1 MRGSLSDKPLRY
13 HGGPLHERLAISD
26 TRMRTV
32 ILHGHIFKNAGTTLD
47 WSLERMLGRDFLDH
61 RQDSLILD
69 GGMQHVEQ
77 LLTDNR
83 HLRAISSHHM
93 PAMVSPLPGVNLMPV
108 YLLRH
113 PLGRI
118 VSVYEFERQQDAET
132 PGARAASSK
141 SFPDYVRWRM
151 TAGVAPVVRDY
162 QTLYLSGG
170 HGLAGEREVGAEH
183 FLCAI
188 ETLRGPALVGVVERY
203 DESMVYFEE
212 AMREHFPAIDLSYV
226 AQNVS
231 RRSSPADRSSSSMT
245 VTALRQMDEEL
256 QATVIDHNGYD
267 LSLYRMASEYLD
279 VRVGRIPDFGDKL
292 ADFRGRC
299 QRLPG

>member
-1 MRGSLSDKPLRY
+1 
-13 HGGPLHERLAISD
+13 
-26 TRMRTV
+26 MRTV

-61 RQDSLILD
+61 RQDSLMLD
-69 GGMQHVEQ
+69 QGMRHVEE
-77 LLTDNR
+77 LVTDNQ

-93 PAMVSPLPGVNLMPV
+93 PVMESAVGDLNLMPV

-118 VSVYEFERQQDAET
+118 VSVYDFERQQDAET
-132 PGARAASSK
+132 PGARAASSM

-151 TAGVAPVVRDY
+151 TAGVAPVIRDY
-162 QTLYLSGG
+162 QTLYLAGG
-170 HGLAGEREVGAEH
+170 HGMAGKREVGAQH
-183 FLCAI
+183 FFRAI
-188 ETLRGPALVGVVERY
+188 ETVRGPALVGVVERY

-212 AMREHFPAIDLSYV
+212 TMREHFPAIDLSYV

-231 RRSSPADRSSSSMT
+231 GGSKLADRSGDGMT
-245 VTALRQMDEEL
+245 VKALRQMDAQL

-267 LSLYRMASEYLD
+267 LSLYRIASEYLD
-279 VRVGRIPDFGDKL
+279 VSIGRIPKFGVKL
-292 ADFRGRC
+292 ANFRERC
-299 QRLPG
+299 QRLHG